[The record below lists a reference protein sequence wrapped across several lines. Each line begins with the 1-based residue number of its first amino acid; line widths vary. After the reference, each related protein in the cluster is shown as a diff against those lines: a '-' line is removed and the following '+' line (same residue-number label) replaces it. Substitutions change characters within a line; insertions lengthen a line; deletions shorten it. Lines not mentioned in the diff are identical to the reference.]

1 MSLGRPR
8 DVRKEQQWRRAILG
22 YQKSGLS
29 VRAYCARHNLSEAS
43 FYLWRRK
50 LQDRGPVV
58 AFVPV
63 EVAEAPAGKRSSG
76 VEVLLQGE
84 RRIQLAPGFDVTTLQ
99 RVVAALEEARSC

>member
-1 MSLGRPR
+1 MSLGRRR
-8 DVRKEQQWRRAILG
+8 DVRKEQQWQRAILAC
-22 YQKSGLS
+22 QKSGLS
-29 VRAYCARHNLSEAS
+29 VRAYCARHNLSEAN

-63 EVAEAPAGKRSSG
+63 EIAEAPAGKRSSG

-84 RRIQLAPGFDVTTLQ
+84 RRIQVNPGFDIPTFQ
-99 RVVAALEEARSC
+99 R